1 MRIAKPI
8 LLVTTPLGVAGAI
21 YEAFNLAGGLGFLMV
36 AFVAINVIPQARAL
50 FALAPLGWTEVGL
63 IAGAV
68 AIWLPLVRLL
78 WRKRLIARFLGMHDA
93 KY

>member
-36 AFVAINVIPQARAL
+36 ALILMISAAIGMLVSTIRKEERASSL
-50 FALAPLGWTEVGL
+50 VK
-63 IAGAV
+63 AV
-68 AIWLPLVRLL
+68 EREE
-78 WRKRLIARFLGMHDA
+78 KS
-93 KY
+93 